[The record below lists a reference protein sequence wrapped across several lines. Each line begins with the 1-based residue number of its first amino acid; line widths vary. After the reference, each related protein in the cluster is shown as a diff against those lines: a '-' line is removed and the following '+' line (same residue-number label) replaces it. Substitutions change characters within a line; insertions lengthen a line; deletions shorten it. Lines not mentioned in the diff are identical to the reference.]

1 MNTQKKI
8 TGILCFLQ
16 CFVLTVLAESLP
28 KDTIFRYLASKANYE
43 EENIPNYALPNP
55 LIMKNGTTINT
66 LKQWN
71 QKRRPELLRLFETEM
86 FGKAPK
92 HPKDMHFKILTE
104 DKNALGGIATRKEVS
119 VYLTKSD
126 KHYFTVLIYIP
137 NKRSGAVPL
146 FFGLNFKG
154 NHTISLYP
162 GISYPTPEKQKE
174 FLWKRLPP
182 RGIAAARWPIEMLME
197 NGYALATIYRGD
209 IDPDFDDAFKNG
221 VHPLFYKKG
230 QHHPANDEWG
240 TIAAWAWAN
249 ELCDELFRNRQRY
262 QCIPSSRVRTF
273 TAW

>member
-1 MNTQKKI
+1 M
-8 TGILCFLQ
+8 CFLQ

-43 EENIPNYALPNP
+43 EENIPNYDLPNP
-55 LIMKNGTTINT
+55 LIMKNGSTINT

-154 NHTISLYP
+154 NHTISLDP
-162 GISYPTPEKQKE
+162 GISYPTPEKQKN
-174 FLWKRLPP
+174 FYGRDCLP
-182 RGIAAARWPIEMLME
+182 E
-197 NGYALATIYRGD
+197 ALQL
-209 IDPDFDDAFKNG
+209 PDG
-221 VHPLFYKKG
+221 PLR
-230 QHHPANDEWG
+230 
-240 TIAAWAWAN
+240 
-249 ELCDELFRNRQRY
+249 C
-262 QCIPSSRVRTF
+262 
-273 TAW
+273 

>member
-43 EENIPNYALPNP
+43 EENIPNYDLPNP
-55 LIMKNGTTINT
+55 LIMKNGSTINT

-154 NHTISLYP
+154 NHTISLDP

-209 IDPDFDDAFKNG
+209 IDPDLMI
-221 VHPLFYKKG
+221 H
-230 QHHPANDEWG
+230 
-240 TIAAWAWAN
+240 
-249 ELCDELFRNRQRY
+249 
-262 QCIPSSRVRTF
+262 
-273 TAW
+273 

>member
-43 EENIPNYALPNP
+43 EENIPNYDLPNP
-55 LIMKNGTTINT
+55 LIMKNGSTINT

-126 KHYFTVLIYIP
+126 KHYFTVLI
-137 NKRSGAVPL
+137 
-146 FFGLNFKG
+146 
-154 NHTISLYP
+154 
-162 GISYPTPEKQKE
+162 
-174 FLWKRLPP
+174 
-182 RGIAAARWPIEMLME
+182 
-197 NGYALATIYRGD
+197 
-209 IDPDFDDAFKNG
+209 
-221 VHPLFYKKG
+221 
-230 QHHPANDEWG
+230 
-240 TIAAWAWAN
+240 
-249 ELCDELFRNRQRY
+249 
-262 QCIPSSRVRTF
+262 
-273 TAW
+273 